1 MCRSVMFTFTLGCFW
16 GSRYTVEGKTYLG
29 LIQQPGLEMT
39 KEALA
44 GLQRDSVTTGFIFLR
59 LCEKLHGD
67 LASVNQRAKGCFN
80 LWLLPKS

>member
-1 MCRSVMFTFTLGCFW
+1 MFLGLQVHS
-16 GSRYTVEGKTYLG
+16 GGETYLG

-44 GLQRDSVTTGFIFLR
+44 GLQCDSVTTGFIFLR